1 MDTRLKRFDKY
12 LIIKTVSFI
21 LAILFAALGAS
32 KVVSAIYNQKK
43 LMPSDLSSSLYY
55 TNVLTQGNN
64 FQLESSEMFNHEY
77 MSYLDMAYEK
87 GMIYKD
93 GTKQAYE
100 QYQDALKTRKAHEK
114 NKLKVSILNDLIA
127 TQGEYDRSSL
137 DSYINK
143 GSISLKKISEHN
155 DGHYSSFYD
164 SDENYYGE
172 EGEYELYGTT
182 MPKNASES
190 TTFNAQVVPSPSM
203 EYSSD
208 DYYDDYEYYNTQYNG
223 ENESAAKV
231 NTVVPKS
238 VIESA
243 KDADTVIKICRTIY
257 NGTMLDGYYAVYV
270 SGDYLERVVEEKFNY
285 DVYQPD
291 YDDFKEQAEKLDES
305 FVNYKNMRFAVKN
318 NDSGTLISNFDGVT
332 KDMSD
337 KEIEKLFLAY
347 PWSVVID
354 SEKGIVEQG
363 EKYVGENLWD
373 HFKYKWSRDWPYE
386 DKYTIYLCFD
396 DNFSFGDDVF
406 SVMEN
411 NYYSI
416 YDEFSSALRVAI
428 VMFMLIIACVAVLVL
443 ICAKRS
449 EDDEIHMRVHTD
461 KIPFIIRT
469 ALNFGIIVA
478 LAAGFYGLLCI
489 LFGYQF
495 LSVSTTRHLLN
506 LCAAA
511 ITAFLIDWVLYVA
524 RNIKNG
530 SFASLF
536 VIGKIF
542 GLIKRSA
549 KRTHEKLKAKKEK
562 YNGVY
567 RDIFN
572 DVLRKV
578 TLFIFLPNF
587 VFGLLALLCACNDA
601 WIFTFLILAPLF
613 IYDIF
618 IVIYLFRYAFSL
630 RKVFYALNQVRNGNY
645 NIKIDTSSMPQS
657 VKNYAS
663 DVEALN
669 EGLKIAVDNATKE
682 QRMKTELITNVS
694 HDLKTPLTSIITYV
708 DLLSHCDIENE
719 AAIGYI
725 NVLGEKSE
733 RLKQLIEALV
743 DASKASSGT
752 MNVELIKVSLNE
764 LTRQITGEYA
774 DEFEARNLTLV
785 EQEDESDIIVLADS
799 KLCYRVFDNLMN
811 NVKKYAMPG
820 TRVYLRIYKNGGNG
834 VISLINISEKQL
846 NIPAS
851 ELMARFVRG
860 DESRTTEGNGLGLSI
875 AKDFCTLQGGR
886 LSIEINGDLF
896 SATVEYKGISE

>member
-1 MDTRLKRFDKY
+1 LDTRLKRFDKY

-21 LAILFAALGAS
+21 LAMLFAALGAS
-32 KVVSAIYNQKK
+32 KVVSAIYNQKSR
-43 LMPSDLSSSLYY
+43 MPSATYY

-64 FQLESSEMFNHEY
+64 FQLESSEMFNYEY
-77 MSYLDMAYEK
+77 LNYLDMAYEK

-93 GTKQAYE
+93 GTKEAYE

-114 NKLKVSILNDLIA
+114 DGLKAHILNELISE
-127 TQGEYDRSSL
+127 QQEDDRNSL
-137 DSYINK
+137 VNDID
-143 GSISLKKISEHN
+143 GGLFTLKKISEH
-155 DGHYSSFYD
+155 DGDHYLYFFDNNEDYY
-164 SDENYYGE
+164 SDEE
-172 EGEYELYGTT
+172 EYELATT
-182 MPKNASES
+182 SVTESSTS
-190 TTFNAQVVPSPSM
+190 TTVNEQVVSSPSR
-203 EYSSD
+203 EYDSED
-208 DYYDDYEYYNTQYNG
+208 PEYYDDYEYYNTEYNG
-223 ENESAAKV
+223 ENESTTV
-231 NTVVPKS
+231 TNTVVPES
-238 VIESA
+238 VIKSA

-270 SGDYLERVVEEKFNY
+270 SDDYLTNVVEDKFSY

-291 YDDFKEQAEKLDES
+291 YDEFKEHAEKLDES
-305 FVNYKNMRFAVKN
+305 FVNYKNMRFAVRN

-332 KDMSD
+332 ADMKDN
-337 KEIEKLFLAY
+337 EIEELFLAY

-363 EKYVGENLWD
+363 EKYVGENVWD

-386 DKYTIYLCFD
+386 NKYTIYLCFD
-396 DNFSFGDDVF
+396 DNFPFGEDVF
-406 SVMEN
+406 SVMED
-411 NYYSI
+411 NYRSI
-416 YDEFSSALRVAI
+416 YSGFTSALRFAI
-428 VMFMLIIACVAVLVL
+428 VMLLLLLTCIVVLVL
-443 ICAKRS
+443 VCAKRS
-449 EDDEIHMRVHTD
+449 EDDEVHMRVHTD

-469 ALNFGIIVA
+469 VLNFGLIAA
-478 LAAGFYGLLCI
+478 LIAGFGGLIYI
-489 LFGYQF
+489 LFGNQV
-495 LSVSTTRHLLN
+495 LAVSTVKNLLR
-506 LCAAA
+506 LCTAA
-511 ITAFLIDWVLYVA
+511 IAAFLIDWILYIA

-536 VIGKIF
+536 IIGRIF
-542 GLIKRSA
+542 GLLKRSA
-549 KRTHEKLKAKKEK
+549 KKTHEKLKAKREE
-562 YNGVY
+562 YTGVY

-572 DVLRKV
+572 DILRKV
-578 TLFIFLPNF
+578 TLFVLLPNL
-587 VFGLLALLCACNDA
+587 VLGIIALLSA
-601 WIFTFLILAPLF
+601 WNGESGLSFLILFPLF
-613 IYDIF
+613 IYDVLVVGYI
-618 IVIYLFRYAFSL
+618 FRYAFSL

-774 DEFEARNLTLV
+774 DELEARNLTLV

-820 TRVYLRIYKNGGNG
+820 TRVYLRIYKNCGNG

-896 SATVEYKGISE
+896 SATVEYRLDES